1 MIPRRSFNGVIP
13 SGVDPE
19 IARYLFTD
27 YSVCYPVISGS
38 FDADLPVKERGVLNL
53 SKRFVPFFSVSYHSV
68 VAKQAVEEIIGKQ
81 SKTPAGMIAGN
92 RMRTLCEQTE
102 QVVGYMARGLN
113 LSKEALEIEH
123 QSLISKPVPNIPH
136 VLGDW
141 LALAKGEG
149 RVLQD
154 WVPFIAFSFLA
165 DLPSQEEMVVKKFGQ
180 LAKKGDDVDYG
191 VFLETESGKKLD
203 EQGISSLP
211 DLLLCHPYKIIA
223 LFLLN
228 TNSFLKDIGVLA
240 QPDST
245 ALEEIVG
252 SILSGMKKKVY
263 EIMVLRDG
271 RKGETLE
278 AIGRRYGVT
287 RERIRQI
294 EKKGFGYLNR
304 LNSLNLIKKVFNPLF
319 EEWFLDHSDSFDL
332 LSFEEIEAC
341 FKNPNA
347 LDDLLIILAAEGKR
361 PTFSRNEDLGILF
374 CASDHNDL
382 ASIIKSAAKTLPFII
397 GPRQFKALSPAF
409 QRAALSLGAYKVG
422 PEGRY
427 VRGYQE
433 KGAIVLKIVEEAF
446 PCGYR
451 IYDKKHY
458 ALFERVWREKFGKT
472 AEVPTMVSVRG
483 LVTSRWILCGEGA
496 YWPKRKSPTLPA
508 SLYWEICSFI
518 KEYAPAVYYKSIYYS
533 FKEKLE
539 EIGFT
544 NPSMFKA
551 VFDAIDQKF
560 NHSADYLKFEYWQGT
575 VYDAMVQVAS
585 SIKGIFTLDTMRERF
600 PYVENPVFL
609 FCFNKYPKV
618 VHLYNEYYLYVD
630 EKTFSENDLRD
641 LREFTAFWIEKT
653 GMGSISASKLYEKL
667 KYVDKTNLLERLQY
681 VMNENALL
689 AIIAATSSHCFE
701 TSYTFI
707 GLKGKTPKNRTEALK
722 MYVSSTDEF
731 DKSDVDFAMQKYGV
745 SGNYYTFLDVIG
757 FAKETHVQISR
768 DVVLKKALL
777 NLPEDTILTIGQ
789 TLKGLV
795 GLLGVIDTRTFDRY
809 STLPPVPGRT
819 WDKYLLAGVVRSYF
833 SNDYELSY
841 TDPNYKIT
849 DFIIKVRRKRNE
861 SAE

>member
-1 MIPRRSFNGVIP
+1 MIPRRSFNGVVP

-27 YSVCYPVISGS
+27 YSVCYPVVSGS
-38 FDADLPVKERGVLNL
+38 FDADLSAKERGVLNL
-53 SKRFVPFFSVSYHSV
+53 AKRFVPFFSVSYHSV
-68 VAKQAVEEIIGKQ
+68 VAKQAVEEILGKQ
-81 SKTPAGMIAGN
+81 SKTPAGMMAGN
-92 RMRTLCEQTE
+92 RMRALCEQTE
-102 QVVGYMARGLN
+102 QVVGYMARGLD
-113 LSKEALEIEH
+113 LSKEALEIEY
-123 QSLISKPVPNIPH
+123 QSLVSKPVPSIPH

-141 LALAKGEG
+141 LALVKGEG

-154 WVPFIAFSFLA
+154 WAPFIAFSFLA
-165 DLPSQEEMVVKKFGQ
+165 DLHSQEEMVVKKFGQ

-191 VFLETESGKKLD
+191 VFLETESGKELA

-245 ALEEIVG
+245 VLEEIVG
-252 SILSGMKKKVY
+252 NILSGMKKRVY

-278 AIGRRYGVT
+278 VIGRRYGVT

-304 LNSLNLIKKVFNPLF
+304 PNARNAIRSAFSPLF
-319 EEWFLDHSDSFDL
+319 EEWILDHSDSFGL
-332 LSFEEIEAC
+332 LAFEEAEAC
-341 FKNPNA
+341 FKNPNT

-361 PTFSRNEDLGILF
+361 PMYSRNENLGLIF
-374 CASDHNDL
+374 QASDYNDL
-382 ASIIKSAAKTLPFII
+382 PNIIKSGANTLPFIV
-397 GPRQFKALSPAF
+397 GPEQFKALSPAF
-409 QRAALSLGAYKVG
+409 QRAALSLGIYKVG

-427 VRGYQE
+427 VRGDKE
-433 KGAIVLKIVEEAF
+433 KWTIVLKIVEEAF
-446 PCGYR
+446 PDGYR
-451 IYDKKHY
+451 IYDETHY
-458 ALFERVWREKFGKT
+458 ARFERAWKGKFGKN
-472 AEVPTMVSVRG
+472 AETPTMVSVRG
-483 LVTSRWILCGEGA
+483 LVTHHWTLCGEGT
-496 YWPKRKSPTLPA
+496 YWPEEKSPTLPA
-508 SLYWEICSFI
+508 SLYSEICSFI
-518 KEYAPAVYYKSIYYS
+518 KDHVPAVYYKSIYYS

-551 VFDAIDQKF
+551 AFDAIDKKF
-560 NHSADYLKFEYWQGT
+560 HHSADYLKAKDWPGAI
-575 VYDAMVQVAS
+575 YDAIVLVAS
-585 SIKGIFTLDTMRERF
+585 LNKGIFTFDTMRERF

-641 LREFTAFWIEKT
+641 LREFTASWIEKT

-689 AIIAATSSHCFE
+689 AIIAATSSHYFE

-722 MYVSSTDEF
+722 MYVASTDEF

-768 DVVLKKALL
+768 DVVLRKALL

-789 TLKGLV
+789 TLKGLA

-861 SAE
+861 TAE